1 MTTVL
6 SMLLIFALLTLCLL
20 FCYKQFL
27 ECKILSSKLP
37 KQNKPKRKRKVV
49 YEDDLDD

>member
-6 SMLLIFALLTLCLL
+6 SMLLVFSLLLLCLL
-20 FCYKQFL
+20 FCYKLFL
-27 ECKILSSKLP
+27 QCKVLSLKLP
-37 KQNKPKRKRKVV
+37 TEKKPKRKRKVV